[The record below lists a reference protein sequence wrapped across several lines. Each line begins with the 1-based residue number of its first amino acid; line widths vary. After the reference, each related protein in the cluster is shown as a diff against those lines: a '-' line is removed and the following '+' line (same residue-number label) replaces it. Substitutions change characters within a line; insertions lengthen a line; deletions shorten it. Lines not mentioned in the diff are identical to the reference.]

1 MKKSKKFRYGSFATL
16 LTLGVLVIA
25 IAVNVAVNL
34 LGQRVTLR
42 LDTTASSAFNISEE
56 VDELLANLDQPVTI
70 YVLND
75 EANFVAGG
83 TGNSAAKD
91 PSFTP
96 VSYTHLFLFLAL
108 LRCFSSGGSP
118 PAPMYSV
125 QDT

>member
-83 TGNSAAKD
+83 TGNSARQR
-91 PSFTP
+91 PQLHP
-96 VSYTHLFLFLAL
+96 GQRGL
-108 LRCFSSGGSP
+108 
-118 PAPMYSV
+118 
-125 QDT
+125 

>member
-1 MKKSKKFRYGSFATL
+1 M
-16 LTLGVLVIA
+16 
-25 IAVNVAVNL
+25 NL
-34 LGQRVTLR
+34 LSQRVTLR

-91 PSFTP
+91 PSFTQANEVFKYFANANDQITLQYVNMVRDP
-96 VSYTHLFLFLAL
+96 NFQSQFSDLTLQQNDVLVVSGDRKMQIGRAH
-108 LRCFSSGGSP
+108 
-118 PAPMYSV
+118 V
-125 QDT
+125 